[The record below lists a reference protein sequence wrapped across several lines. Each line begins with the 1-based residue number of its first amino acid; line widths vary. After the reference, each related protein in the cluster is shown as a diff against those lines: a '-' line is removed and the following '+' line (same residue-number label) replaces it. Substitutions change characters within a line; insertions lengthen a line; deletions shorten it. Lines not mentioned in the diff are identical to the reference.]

1 MSKNIKTSIY
11 VAISIAV
18 LILLFISFVSIK
30 ASFGGI
36 NLNFYEKNISDKL
49 KLDDSFESN
58 LENIV
63 LKRSNEM
70 GFYLEIEKLQI
81 VGANGLA
88 LETNLISWDFN
99 LLNLITFSMD
109 EKNKILSEKINISN
123 DDFQIFIDNFNLEFD
138 EFDRVL
144 VSCKKIDLKSKHYT
158 LNFQSV
164 DNNILFDTNS
174 IFELFD
180 TKSSITSDLSIN
192 NENFQTNFEIIPSN
206 QQINILKF
214 SGDYFYMNETSNI
227 QYNTKYKII
236 NTKLDINS
244 KKNSL
249 INILNLSNESKL
261 YSFIN
266 GFKGW
271 QSILLETNFNYDNE
285 DIISSLIKNM
295 YLNISGIYE
304 LNTLMPND
312 KFYQNFGDVTKYDI
326 ELYNDKE
333 KYVIDINHF
342 KNDQLILNK
351 GSFFKLNYG
360 LNNANINLVTSIHKD
375 AAINYLQNTLL
386 SRETRTDRVSSF
398 LQQNLNENNDITLNF
413 NIDPTSN
420 NIIESLKNLYVA
432 SSGELNTNFIFDD
445 NENPNFISGPVNY
458 YIEIENLETQSP
470 LLKGLINLSETTAYI
485 RQINLNK
492 NNKTSLKIQFEGD
505 TNVINDSLI
514 IFDSLDS
521 EIDFSGKIK
530 ITKSNHIF
538 LEELSINNNS
548 NVKLNLSGD
557 LSERVL
563 NLNITGSIIDLSA
576 NKVETKK
583 KEREYYLNEENYS
596 INTDE
601 VIFAGSV
608 RVNDFKAGI
617 EKQGSML
624 TVNSRAFFMGHEL
637 NYSREKNDNVDVNI
651 INSSDI
657 THFVNNNH
665 PAKKLLSDGEFKMT
679 SIRNLNT
686 QEADVKI
693 NLNDFVLINTPA
705 SLKLLSLP
713 SISGLVS
720 IAEGEDG
727 IRFGYGEINYIE
739 TENKFNEI
747 EAFAVSDSLGLIM
760 DGNIDRKEKIIE
772 MKGEISPMHL
782 VNAIIQKLPILGP
795 IIVGGEGEG
804 MFSIDFLM
812 KGSSED
818 PEVESNP
825 LTIIKPRIIE
835 RAIEAIENGS
845 TIQSSL

>member
-1 MSKNIKTSIY
+1 MSKNIKISIY
-11 VAISIAV
+11 IAISISV

-30 ASFGGI
+30 ASFKGI
-36 NLNFYEKNISDKL
+36 NLNFFEKKISDKL
-49 KLDDSFESN
+49 KLNYSIESD

-63 LKRSNEM
+63 LKRSNDK

-81 VGANGLA
+81 VGINGLTFR
-88 LETNLISWDFN
+88 TNVLSWDFN
-99 LLNLITFSMD
+99 LFNLITFSID
-109 EKNKILSEKINISN
+109 EKNKISSEKINIYN
-123 DDFQIFIDNFNLEFD
+123 DGFQIFIDNFNVETD
-138 EFDRVL
+138 ELDRVL
-144 VSCKKIDLKSKHYT
+144 VSSKKIDFKSEYYT
-158 LNFQSV
+158 LDFQSF
-164 DNNILFDTNS
+164 DNNILFYTNS
-174 IFELFD
+174 IFELFE
-180 TKSSITSDLSIN
+180 TKSTISSNFSIN
-192 NENFQTNFEIIPSN
+192 KENFQTNFELIPAN

-214 SGDYFYMNETSNI
+214 SGDHFYMNETSNI
-227 QYNTKYKII
+227 KYNTKYKII

-249 INILNLSNESKL
+249 INILNLNNESKL
-261 YSFIN
+261 YPFIN
-266 GFKGW
+266 SFKGW
-271 QSILLETNFNYDNE
+271 QSILLETNFNYEKRN
-285 DIISSLIKNM
+285 IINSMIKNL

-312 KFYQNFGDVTKYDI
+312 QLNQNLGDVTKYNL

-342 KNDQLILNK
+342 KNDQLVLKK
-351 GSFFKLNYG
+351 GSFFKLDYD
-360 LNNANINLVTSIHKD
+360 LDDANVNLVTSINKD
-375 AAINYLQNTLL
+375 AAINYLQNTIL
-386 SRETRTDRVSSF
+386 SRETKTDRVSSF

-420 NIIESLKNLYVA
+420 NINESLNSLYVA
-432 SSGELNTNFIFDD
+432 SSGELKTNFIFDD

-458 YIEIENLETQSP
+458 YIEIKNLETPNP
-470 LLKGLINLSETTAYI
+470 LFNGLINLSDTTAYI
-485 RQINLNK
+485 RQINLKK
-492 NNKTSLKIQFEGD
+492 NNETNLKIQFEGD
-505 TNVINDSLI
+505 TNTLNDSLI
-514 IFDSLDS
+514 TFDSLDS
-521 EIDFSGKIK
+521 EIDFNGRIK
-530 ITKSNHIF
+530 ITKTNHIY
-538 LEELSINNNS
+538 LEDCFINNNS

-557 LSERVL
+557 LSERIL
-563 NLNITGSIIDLSA
+563 NLNISGDIIDLSA

-583 KEREYYLNEENYS
+583 KDRVYYLKRENYS

-601 VIFAGSV
+601 VIFAGAV
-608 RVNDFKAGI
+608 KVNDFKAGI
-617 EKQGSML
+617 EKQGSVL
-624 TVNSRAFFMGHEL
+624 SVNSHASFMGHDL
-637 NYSREKNDNVDVNI
+637 SYSREKNNNIDLNV

-657 THFVNNNH
+657 TYFVNNNH
-665 PAKKLLSDGEFKMT
+665 PAKKLLSDGELKMT
-679 SIRNLNT
+679 SIRDLNT
-686 QEADVKI
+686 QSADVKI

-720 IAEGEDG
+720 IAEGEEG

-739 TENKFNEI
+739 TENNYNEI

-760 DGNIDRKEKIIE
+760 DGNIDRKEKTID

-812 KGSSED
+812 TGSSDD

-835 RAIEAIENGS
+835 RAIEAIENSS
-845 TIQSSL
+845 TIQ